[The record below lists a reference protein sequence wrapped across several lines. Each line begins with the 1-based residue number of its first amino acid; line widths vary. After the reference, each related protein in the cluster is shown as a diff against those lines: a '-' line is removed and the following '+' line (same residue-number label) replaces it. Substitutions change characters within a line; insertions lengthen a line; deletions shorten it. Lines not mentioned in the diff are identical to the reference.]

1 MPSYSCL
8 EGIPLL
14 KTSNMLLSLAR
25 PSTQFQQTIEKE
37 AFGRVN
43 SDVGPHKYNWFFM
56 NIPAY
61 LNEIQHAVTTVIAEI
76 HVETAHLDLLR
87 QALAKLTAATE
98 DAYRRVDFLAMNPD
112 LDDDFLGTAIYWDT
126 YFGVDKDR
134 FHKNVETETAA
145 QQVTA
150 HEFSI
155 SALAGSLL
163 QYGKQGIS
171 LHFGKN
177 RVGCPDGRVV
187 VGMPLHEIIWQAR
200 NQALHW
206 EEGAFHAPTATCFEK
221 LAANASP
228 VFGQYKYRSLAYEI
242 ISLLG
247 WKSPNE
253 FRQDMLLFGV

>member
-1 MPSYSCL
+1 
-8 EGIPLL
+8 
-14 KTSNMLLSLAR
+14 
-25 PSTQFQQTIEKE
+25 
-37 AFGRVN
+37 
-43 SDVGPHKYNWFFM
+43 M
-56 NIPAY
+56 NIPDY
-61 LNEIQHAVTTVIAEI
+61 LNEIQHAVATVITEI
-76 HVETAHLDLLR
+76 HGEIFHLDSLR
-87 QALAKLTAATE
+87 QDLAKLTAATE
-98 DAYRRVDFLAMNPD
+98 DDYRRADFLAMNPD

-145 QQVTA
+145 QRVAA

-171 LHFGKN
+171 LHFGKK

-206 EEGAFHAPTATCFEK
+206 EDGAFHPPTVTCFEN
-221 LAANASP
+221 LAANADP
-228 VFGQYKYRSLAYEI
+228 VFGQYKHRSLAYEI
-242 ISLLG
+242 ILLLG
-247 WKSPNE
+247 WRSPNE
-253 FRQDMLLFGV
+253 FHQDMMLFDV